1 MADENKMSV
10 SDEKKL
16 YEQLIK
22 EKKEVLKR
30 TQETVEDDAKYGIQP
45 KSAIP
50 IQDLHHL
57 GVPTSVIQKGTQAL
71 SEAGMMLTK
80 SDKDICE
87 YYSNYD
93 KQVEQNKSQVAN
105 VIKAVDRQDEDAMK
119 AMNDLNAT
127 KLRYNAYKASAKQS
141 ERLAKANG
149 LTQTVADDKSG
160 LSGDLADYLSLDK

>member
-10 SDEKKL
+10 SDEKKM
-16 YEQLIK
+16 YEQLIN

-50 IQDLHHL
+50 IQRLHHL
-57 GVPTSVIQKGTQAL
+57 GIPTSVIQKGTQAL

-93 KQVEQNKSQVAN
+93 KNVEQNKSQVAN
-105 VIKAVDRQDEDAMK
+105 VIKAVDRQDEDAMR

-127 KLRYNAYKASAKQS
+127 KLRYNAYKASVKQS
-141 ERLAKANG
+141 ERLAKANE
-149 LTQTVADDKSG
+149 LTKTVVDDKSG